1 MFSSLVVDD
10 EIVSRLK
17 MERYLSHLGPC
28 QAVSSGLEALE
39 AFKEAWANWTP
50 IELMTLD
57 VSMPEMDGA
66 QTLIE
71 IRNLEKEKGVSPK
84 NRVKVLMVTGFSDRD
99 TIMACV
105 QAGCD
110 SYISK
115 PFGSIGLEKK
125 LREFGLISQAGPPHI
140 DDSVCSPP
148 KL

>member
-17 MERYLSHLGPC
+17 MERYLSHHGPC
-28 QAVSSGLEALE
+28 QTVGSGLEALE

-71 IRNLEKEKGVSPK
+71 IRNLEKEKGVSTK

-105 QAGCD
+105 QGWLRFLYLKAVRIHRAG
-110 SYISK
+110 
-115 PFGSIGLEKK
+115 KK
-125 LREFGLISQAGPPHI
+125 AEGIWLDFLGRPAQH
-140 DDSVCSPP
+140 C
-148 KL
+148 